1 MTELNNSRKGFKAN
15 STKQKRISEFDY
27 MSFEIIQS
35 EEKREKNWEK
45 IKKAYR
51 TYGTLLK
58 ETMYASWES
67 QKEKTA

>member
-35 EEKREKNWEK
+35 EEKREKN
-45 IKKAYR
+45 
-51 TYGTLLK
+51 
-58 ETMYASWES
+58 
-67 QKEKTA
+67 